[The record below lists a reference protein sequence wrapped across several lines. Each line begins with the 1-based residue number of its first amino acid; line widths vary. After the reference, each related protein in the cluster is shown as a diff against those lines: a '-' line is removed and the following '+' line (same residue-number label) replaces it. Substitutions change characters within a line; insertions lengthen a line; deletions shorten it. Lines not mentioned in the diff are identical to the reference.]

1 MRVNFENEEEYNKW
15 CRNIKVNV
23 KKSQFHPLINNHNIE
38 IENRKAKQK
47 NKFKEFLPFSV
58 RYRLSHEG
66 YHEGYSVNGPVLNID
81 VSDEQRNRAYGF
93 THWFIE
99 LVQVLGGSVSV
110 AQRNDDNTVIS
121 FPHCT
126 FECSLIEK
134 RGKYRDVKSK
144 DEKTMRPLYD
154 TIYSG
159 KFVFKIYT
167 VNQRGTQENE
177 MVYDEENLSLQ
188 DQIAEM
194 FIAIRPILVDSIQK
208 RVELEKQR
216 EEEYMLLELEWEK
229 EKNEN
234 ELKKQRENRI
244 KQQSIIEKHIEK
256 WEYLKSI
263 ESYVNEIRIYGE
275 GHDEQDRELIEK
287 YCDYVQGLFNKND
300 FHIAIMDFIQQE
312 ENIDD

>member
-1 MRVNFENEEEYNKW
+1 MKNNTMIVNFENDEEYNKW
-15 CRNIKVNV
+15 CRNIKVDV
-23 KKSQFHPLINNHNIE
+23 KKSQFHPLINKHSIE

-66 YHEGYSVNGPVLNID
+66 YSVNGSVLNID

-93 THWFIE
+93 THCFIE
-99 LVQVLGGSVSV
+99 LAQALGGSVSV
-110 AQRNDDNTVIS
+110 DHRNDDNTVIS

-126 FECSLIEK
+126 FECSLTEK

-188 DQIAEM
+188 DQIAVM

-216 EEEYMLLELEWEK
+216 EEEYMLLELE
-229 EKNEN
+229 
-234 ELKKQRENRI
+234 
-244 KQQSIIEKHIEK
+244 
-256 WEYLKSI
+256 
-263 ESYVNEIRIYGE
+263 
-275 GHDEQDRELIEK
+275 
-287 YCDYVQGLFNKND
+287 
-300 FHIAIMDFIQQE
+300 
-312 ENIDD
+312 